1 MKKYKSGK
9 CGMPPMPP
17 RGDEPNSNPVKLCHD
32 ITRLS
37 RAKAREVNI
46 DGVMSQPGARLVLA
60 FLAYE
65 DGVTQRT
72 LVERTHLRAPT
83 ISVILGK
90 MEDEGMVERR
100 QNPVDK
106 RETYV
111 YITDHGRQT
120 DQNAIEKIRET
131 DALAVG
137 GLTEDEIQMLLSLL
151 SRMRSNL
158 INALDGKKTDG
169 EEEGE

>member
-1 MKKYKSGK
+1 MKRYKEGK
-9 CGMPPMPP
+9 CGMPPPPP
-17 RGDEPNSNPVKLCHD
+17 RGDEPDNNPVKLCHD

-72 LVERTHLRAPT
+72 LVERTHLRPPT
-83 ISVILGK
+83 VSVILGK
-90 MEDEGMVERR
+90 MEDEGLVERR
-100 QNPVDK
+100 QNLKDK
-106 RETYV
+106 RETQV
-111 YITDHGRQT
+111 YITEYGRQT
-120 DQNAIEKIRET
+120 DREGIEKIRET
-131 DALAVG
+131 DALAVE
-137 GLTEDEIQMLLSLL
+137 GLSESEMQTLLSLL
-151 SRMRSNL
+151 SKMRTNL
-158 INALDGKKTDG
+158 INALDCKKNDG